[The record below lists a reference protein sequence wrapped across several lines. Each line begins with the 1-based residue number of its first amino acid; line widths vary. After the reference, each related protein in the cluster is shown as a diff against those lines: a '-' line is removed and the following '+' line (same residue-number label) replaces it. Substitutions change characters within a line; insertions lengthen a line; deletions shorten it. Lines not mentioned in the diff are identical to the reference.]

1 MMGPC
6 DASSLEASLRP
17 PDRRGQVSVSGGR
30 RLGVAAWGA
39 EDAPIVVFLHG
50 AGMSGRLGFGVDRLS
65 AHGVQ
70 LIAVDRPGVGQ
81 SDHDPGKTLTT
92 VAADIDAALST
103 LDRPVLGAV
112 GFSMGA
118 PFALA
123 LLAAGIVP
131 SLALVAPQDDLA
143 HPDVRPHVSEDVGN
157 LVDAVAEDPDR
168 FEDTFAAMI
177 DAAEMRALILETSS
191 PEDRSVYEHP
201 VFATALSEALDD
213 GFRNGSAG
221 YARDLRVAL
230 SPWPMDFGAMDRPVT
245 IWCGAY
251 DTSPVHS
258 PDCGETLAARCPNGR
273 VRLVVDGGSALL
285 WTHSDDILADLLAQ
299 R

>member
-1 MMGPC
+1 MG
-6 DASSLEASLRP
+6 
-17 PDRRGQVSVSGGR
+17 VS
-30 RLGVAAWGA
+30 AWGA
-39 EDAPIVVFLHG
+39 EDAPVVVFLHG
-50 AGMSGRLGFGVDRLS
+50 AGMSGRLGFGVERLGE
-65 AHGVQ
+65 HGVQ
-70 LIAVDRPGVGQ
+70 LIAVDRPGIAH

-92 VAADIDAALST
+92 VADDVARALGA
-103 LDRPVLGAV
+103 LDRPVVGAV

-131 SLALVAPQDDLA
+131 RLALVAPQDELA

-191 PEDRSVYEHP
+191 PEDRSVYDHP
-201 VFATALSEALDD
+201 VFATALTEALDD

-230 SPWPMDFGAMDRPVT
+230 SPWPVDFGAIHSPVT
-245 IWCGAY
+245 IWCGAF

-258 PDCGETLAARCPNGR
+258 PDCGETLAARFQNGR

-285 WTHSDDILADLLAQ
+285 WTHPDDILADLVAPS
-299 R
+299 